1 MLINSLKQL
10 IQDKELHSICLHY
23 KGVAMSGWRGFRMFY
38 NRVLKVE
45 INKKEMPLEPDID
58 MQQEIKESKSKNKTA
73 LFFKYKDK

>member
-1 MLINSLKQL
+1 
-10 IQDKELHSICLHY
+10 
-23 KGVAMSGWRGFRMFY
+23 MSGWRGFRMFY